1 DSKDPELAPV
11 IAVAPGLHDY
21 LDAESRDHF
30 ARLRELLDDVG
41 IGYEVNPRLVRGL
54 DYYSRTV
61 FEWVTDRLGAQ
72 DAICSGGRYDAL
84 VEQLGGR
91 PTPAIGWALGVERLI
106 ALLAEEGV
114 DVPPRAPEA
123 YLVRVGEKAERAG
136 FRLSAQ
142 LRDALPDIDLV
153 LHCGGGSFKSQL
165 KKADRS
171 GARFALILGDDEV
184 ANESA
189 TLKPLRTDEPQ
200 RPIPWSALADE
211 LKTLRRHNP

>member
-1 DSKDPELAPV
+1 S
-11 IAVAPGLHDY
+11 LHEY
-21 LDAESRDHF
+21 LDDESRDHF
-30 ARLRELLDDVG
+30 ARLRELLDDTG
-41 IGYEVNPRLVRGL
+41 IEYDVNPRLVRGL

-114 DVPPRAPEA
+114 DVPPRAPKA
-123 YLVRVGEKAERAG
+123 YLVRVGEAAERAG
-136 FRLSAQ
+136 FKLAAQ
-142 LRDALPDIDLV
+142 LRDALPDIDMV

-171 GARFALILGDDEV
+171 GAQVALILGDDEV
-184 ANESA
+184 ANESV
-189 TLKPLRTDEPQ
+189 TLKPLRTDGPQ
-200 RPIPWSALADE
+200 RSIGWAALADE
-211 LKTLRRHNP
+211 IKTLRRHNP